1 MKTLLTKKKVAETLQ
16 VSTRTVCR
24 YMSQGWLKPIRLSD
38 QTLRFDPDDLQRFI
52 EEGGGGGIATNNR
65 EEK

>member
-24 YMSQGWLKPIRLSD
+24 YMNQGWLKPIRLSD

-52 EEGGGGGIATNNR
+52 EDGGGGVTAKNNR
-65 EEK
+65 EKE

>member
-24 YMSQGWLKPIRLSD
+24 YVSQGWLKPIRLSD
-38 QTLRFDPDDLQRFI
+38 QTLRFDPDDLLRFI
-52 EEGGGGGIATNNR
+52 EDGGAGSTKQLNQKGG
-65 EEK
+65 